1 MPVSRRSARSS
12 RSSRARRRAPP
23 RSPRA
28 SRRVPAC
35 SSLCCSTGSSS
46 RRAGWGRSRRS
57 PPSGTS
63 TTLPTRC
70 ATRSSRSA
78 RRAPPNLPQPDARL
92 CDDGR
97 VTIEISALTARRY
110 VMGRGGLWPG
120 RRWRGLSDT
129 GTAMRAVED
138 LQLDPLVV
146 VARAHDL
153 MLHSRVADYAI
164 DDWATLTYER
174 REFFEWGGWL
184 AVRPMDE
191 LPYFRVLMRREREHA
206 RWIEIEREH
215 HEAIEEMRAVLRA
228 GREVS
233 NRDFAMRER
242 TRIDNYRGRKDSA
255 LALHYLWRVGEAM
268 VVRRERFERVYA
280 LTERVAPA
288 EALRE
293 VDPEEADDVLLL
305 KNMAADGLIRYTGV
319 SNWLRRDVT
328 PAEMTARRE
337 RCLAEGKAI
346 DLRVEGWR
354 SVQLAPGSDEPILAE
369 LEAGGVPEAWAAIDS
384 STDEEVTFLSPLD
397 PVSARGRAK
406 PLFGFDY
413 TWDVYKPVE
422 QRRFGYYTMPILW
435 GDRLVGRFDPK
446 LDRTTGTLLILG
458 LWLEGE
464 NLAKNAAF
472 VEALGRAMARFLR
485 LVGVGRIDVTA
496 VRQPGLRKRLRA
508 ARRS

>member
-1 MPVSRRSARSS
+1 MEF
-12 RSSRARRRAPP
+12 
-23 RSPRA
+23 
-28 SRRVPAC
+28 RRV
-35 SSLCCSTGSSS
+35 LF
-46 RRAGWGRSRRS
+46 RS
-57 PPSGTS
+57 
-63 TTLPTRC
+63 
-70 ATRSSRSA
+70 
-78 RRAPPNLPQPDARL
+78 
-92 CDDGR
+92 
-97 VTIEISALTARRY
+97 
-110 VMGRGGLWPG
+110 
-120 RRWRGLSDT
+120 
-129 GTAMRAVED
+129 
-138 LQLDPLVV
+138 
-146 VARAHDL
+146 
-153 MLHSRVADYAI
+153 
-164 DDWATLTYER
+164 
-174 REFFEWGGWL
+174 
-184 AVRPMDE
+184 
-191 LPYFRVLMRREREHA
+191 
-206 RWIEIEREH
+206 
-215 HEAIEEMRAVLRA
+215 
-228 GREVS
+228 
-233 NRDFAMRER
+233 
-242 TRIDNYRGRKDSA
+242 
-255 LALHYLWRVGEAM
+255 
-268 VVRRERFERVYA
+268 RVYA

-328 PAEMTARRE
+328 AAEMTARRE
-337 RCLAEGKAI
+337 RWLSEGKAI
-346 DLRVEGWR
+346 EVRVEGWR
-354 SVQLAPGSDEPILAE
+354 SVQLAPGSDGPILAE

-458 LWLEGE
+458 LWLEDE
-464 NLAKNAAF
+464 NLAKDAAF
-472 VEALGRAMARFLR
+472 VEALRRAMARFLR

>member
-1 MPVSRRSARSS
+1 M
-12 RSSRARRRAPP
+12 
-23 RSPRA
+23 
-28 SRRVPAC
+28 
-35 SSLCCSTGSSS
+35 L
-46 RRAGWGRSRRS
+46 
-57 PPSGTS
+57 
-63 TTLPTRC
+63 
-70 ATRSSRSA
+70 
-78 RRAPPNLPQPDARL
+78 
-92 CDDGR
+92 
-97 VTIEISALTARRY
+97 EISAVTARRY
-110 VMGRGGLWPG
+110 VMGRSGLWPG
-120 RRWRGLSDT
+120 RRWRGLE
-129 GTAMRAVED
+129 GAAQAMRALEH

-153 MLHSRVADYAI
+153 MLASRVVDYAI
-164 DDWATLTYER
+164 DDWAVLTYGQR
-174 REFFEWGGWL
+174 RFFEWGGWL

-191 LPYFRVLMRREREHA
+191 LPYWRVLMHREAELPHWQETQREHA
-206 RWIEIEREH
+206 A
-215 HEAIEEMRAVLRA
+215 AIEEMRGILQA

-233 NRDFAMRER
+233 NRDFAMHER

-268 VVRRERFERVYA
+268 VIRRERFERVYA

-337 RCLAEGKAI
+337 RWLAEGKAI
-346 DLRVEGWR
+346 EVRVEGWR
-354 SVQLAPGSDEPILAE
+354 SVQLAPGSDAPILAE
-369 LEAGGVPEAWAAIDS
+369 LEAGRVPEAWAPIEQ
-384 STDEEVTFLSPLD
+384 STDEETTFLSPLD

-458 LWLEGE
+458 LWLEDE
-464 NLAKNAAF
+464 KLAKEAAF
-472 VEALGRAMARFLR
+472 VEALGRGMARFLR
-485 LVGVGRIDVTA
+485 LVGVGRIDVAA